1 MSFQFL
7 LFKCFRGFSQLFE
20 FKAYLVSFVLHVNSK
35 LIKVA
40 CMVKANMT
48 WTTKN
53 ITLSHYFSKKF
64 KTSTLQG
71 HKKVNEILGIGNIYF
86 AYSNFSGKNDA
97 ILLKSSAR
105 APSPYRIKF
114 FWFIFLF
121 NIFVLKKSSRRCL
134 IFSLL
139 SVVFEKPPNISR
151 QESLFNQILKEC
163 LISKNN

>member
-20 FKAYLVSFVLHVNSK
+20 FKAYLVSFVLHINSK

-105 APSPYRIKF
+105 APSPYRINF

-121 NIFVLKKSSRRCL
+121 NIFVLKNLQGGVSFFPCYLWFLR
-134 IFSLL
+134 
-139 SVVFEKPPNISR
+139 NHQISR
-151 QESLFNQILKEC
+151 AKSHCSIKF
-163 LISKNN
+163 